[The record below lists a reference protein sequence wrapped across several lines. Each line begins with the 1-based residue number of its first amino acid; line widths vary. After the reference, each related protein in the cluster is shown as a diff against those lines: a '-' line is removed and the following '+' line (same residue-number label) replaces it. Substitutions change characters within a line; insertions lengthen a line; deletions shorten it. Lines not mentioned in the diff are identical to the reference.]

1 MSEQKS
7 SARFTL
13 FCILLLL
20 VWYMLDTPMDLN
32 VDWDLED
39 FDIFSNS
46 GISLAGIAVAI
57 IAAVFAMIMAG
68 LVIAGMSFL
77 LIGIAVLIGGLFLMV
92 FSPFLLPLVLLLIV
106 VSIFKRKS
114 R

>member
-7 SARFTL
+7 SSRFTL

-32 VDWDLED
+32 MDWDLED
-39 FDIFSNS
+39 FDIFSS
-46 GISLAGIAVAI
+46 TGMSLPGIAVAV
-57 IAAVFAMIMAG
+57 IAVVFAMIMAG
-68 LVIAGMSFL
+68 LVIAGVSFL
-77 LIGIAVLIGGLFLMV
+77 LVGIAVLIGGLLLMV
-92 FSPFLLPLVLLLIV
+92 FSPFLLPLVLVLIV

>member
-32 VDWDLED
+32 MDWDLED
-39 FDIFSNS
+39 FDIFSS
-46 GISLAGIAVAI
+46 TGMSLPGIAVAI
-57 IAAVFAMIMAG
+57 IAVVFAMIMVG
-68 LVIAGMSFL
+68 LVIAGVSFL
-77 LIGIAVLIGGLFLMV
+77 LVGIAVLIGGLFLMV
-92 FSPFLLPLVLLLIV
+92 FSPFLLPLVLVLIV

>member
-46 GISLAGIAVAI
+46 GMSLAGIAVAV